1 MQDHS
6 THHSSWRELLA
17 APAPGSH
24 VVQFYDRHDFLAA
37 GAAHFA
43 AEGLRRGE
51 AVLLTG
57 TREHTRDIR
66 RRLDAGGLDADAA
79 ARDGRLF
86 VAEVLSGLDFLLSD
100 GVLDSVRF
108 DLMFTERMQR
118 LRADARFSGVRWW
131 GETTNALYYRGHREA
146 ALAAERLTMRAT
158 RKHGV
163 TVFCSFLYDKFEPHG
178 YGGILR
184 ELCACHSHGIPAE
197 DYVRHRLAVNRA
209 IAEVIGEIRG
219 SRLQSLASWRG
230 PGCELPSSQATLF
243 WLREHMPEQFP
254 EVLSRARAIA
264 AQPAP

>member
-1 MQDHS
+1 MQGHS
-6 THHSSWRELLA
+6 TRNSSWRELLA

-24 VVQFYDRHDFLAA
+24 IVQIYDRHDFLAA

-43 AEGLRRGE
+43 AEGLQRGE

-57 TREHTRDIR
+57 TRDHTGDIG
-66 RRLDAGGLDADAA
+66 RRLGARGIDTEAA
-79 ARDGRLF
+79 AREGRLF

-118 LRADARFSGVRWW
+118 LRADPRFPGVRWW
-131 GETTNALYYRGHREA
+131 GETANALYHRGNREA
-146 ALAAERLTMRAT
+146 ALAAERLTMRAAG
-158 RKHGV
+158 KHRV

-178 YGGILR
+178 YDGILR
-184 ELCACHSHGIPAE
+184 EMCACHSHGIPAE

-254 EVLSRARAIA
+254 EVLLRARAIA
-264 AQPAP
+264 AQPVL